1 MFGNWTFGTLV
12 FTVMVITV
20 TLKVNDIKYY
30 TLSTNHCTLSE
41 EAVVFVMFTTL
52 MVTFE
57 AFRVMSGGF
66 I

>member
-41 EAVVFVMFTTL
+41 EAVVFGMFCNVYDTH
-52 MVTFE
+52 
-57 AFRVMSGGF
+57 GY